1 MYKLR
6 HFALF
11 LFQSMNLQAATDH
24 STTTRSNVFPR
35 DLNLIKHAEG
45 VKLILQAA
53 DCNYYLNKLNFS
65 KGMYQD

>member
-11 LFQSMNLQAATDH
+11 LFQSMNLQAVKEH
-24 STTTRSNVFPR
+24 STTMRYSVFPR
-35 DLNLIKHAEG
+35 DLDKIQHIEG

-53 DCNYYLNKLNFS
+53 DCSYYFNKLNFS